1 MTENKMNQLKLVI
14 YELTAERGYIQD
26 TLIYAQDI
34 KKYDD
39 IVIERMIND
48 YLKSLDLESV
58 RQLDEK
64 EKVNGGKWAYIVTQ
78 KTGYQNYLLVDILSV
93 EI

>member
-1 MTENKMNQLKLVI
+1 MNQLKLAI

-26 TLIYAQDI
+26 NLIYMQDI
-34 KKYDD
+34 NKYDD
-39 IVIERMIND
+39 VVIEKMIND
-48 YLKSLDLESV
+48 YLKSLDLENV

-64 EKVNGGKWAYIVTQ
+64 EKVNGGKWAFIATQ

-93 EI
+93 EV

>member
-1 MTENKMNQLKLVI
+1 MNQLKLVI
-14 YELTAERGYIQD
+14 YELTAEMGYIQD
-26 TLIYAQDI
+26 NLIYMQDI
-34 KKYDD
+34 DKYDD
-39 IVIERMIND
+39 VVIERMISD
-48 YLKSLDLESV
+48 YFNSLDLESI

-93 EI
+93 EV

>member
-1 MTENKMNQLKLVI
+1 MNQLKLAI

-26 TLIYAQDI
+26 NLIYMQDI
-34 KKYDD
+34 NKYDD
-39 IVIERMIND
+39 VVIEKMIND

-93 EI
+93 EV

>member
-1 MTENKMNQLKLVI
+1 MGQQLKFVV
-14 YELTAERGYIQD
+14 YELLTEMGYIQKK
-26 TLIYAQDI
+26 LIYAHDI
-34 KKYDD
+34 IKYDD
-39 IVIERMIND
+39 VEIERMID
-48 YLKSLDLESV
+48 DFFKLHDFEEI

>member
-1 MTENKMNQLKLVI
+1 I
-14 YELTAERGYIQD
+14 
-26 TLIYAQDI
+26 
-34 KKYDD
+34 KYDD
-39 IVIERMIND
+39 VEIERMID
-48 YLKSLDLESV
+48 DFFKLHDFEEI

>member
-1 MTENKMNQLKLVI
+1 MNQLKLAI

-26 TLIYAQDI
+26 NLIYMQDI
-34 KKYDD
+34 NKYDD
-39 IVIERMIND
+39 VVIEKMIND
-48 YLKSLDLESV
+48 YLKSLDLENV

-64 EKVNGGKWAYIVTQ
+64 ERVNGGKWAYIVTQ

>member
-1 MTENKMNQLKLVI
+1 MNQLKLAI

-26 TLIYAQDI
+26 NLIYMQDI

-64 EKVNGGKWAYIVTQ
+64 EKVNGGKWAFIATQ

-93 EI
+93 EV

>member
-1 MTENKMNQLKLVI
+1 MNQLKLVI

-26 TLIYAQDI
+26 NLIYMQDI
-34 KKYDD
+34 NKYDD
-39 IVIERMIND
+39 VVIEKMIND
-48 YLKSLDLESV
+48 YLKSLDLENV

-64 EKVNGGKWAYIVTQ
+64 EKVNGGKWAFNATQ

-93 EI
+93 EV

>member
-1 MTENKMNQLKLVI
+1 MNQLKLAI

-26 TLIYAQDI
+26 NLIYMQDI
-34 KKYDD
+34 NKYDD
-39 IVIERMIND
+39 VVIEKMIND

-78 KTGYQNYLLVDILSV
+78 KTGYQNYLLVDILGV
-93 EI
+93 EV

>member
-1 MTENKMNQLKLVI
+1 MNQLKLAI

-26 TLIYAQDI
+26 NLIYMQDI

-48 YLKSLDLESV
+48 YLKSLDLENV

-64 EKVNGGKWAYIVTQ
+64 EKVNGGKWAFIATQ

-93 EI
+93 EV

>member
-1 MTENKMNQLKLVI
+1 MNQLKLAI
-14 YELTAERGYIQD
+14 YELTAEMGYIQD
-26 TLIYAQDI
+26 NLIYMQNI
-34 KKYDD
+34 SKYDD
-39 IVIERMIND
+39 VVIERMIND
-48 YLKSLDLESV
+48 YFNSLDLESI

-93 EI
+93 EV

>member
-1 MTENKMNQLKLVI
+1 MNQLKLVI

-64 EKVNGGKWAYIVTQ
+64 EKVNGGK
-78 KTGYQNYLLVDILSV
+78 
-93 EI
+93 

>member
-1 MTENKMNQLKLVI
+1 MNQLKLVI
-14 YELTAERGYIQD
+14 YELTAERGYIQS

-34 KKYDD
+34 NKYDD
-39 IVIERMIND
+39 VVIEKMVND
-48 YLKSLDLESV
+48 YLKSLELENV

>member
-1 MTENKMNQLKLVI
+1 MNQLKLAI
-14 YELTAERGYIQD
+14 YELTAEMGYIQD
-26 TLIYAQDI
+26 NLIYMQDI
-34 KKYDD
+34 PKYDD
-39 IVIERMIND
+39 VAIERMIND
-48 YLKSLDLESV
+48 YFKSLDLESV

-78 KTGYQNYLLVDILSV
+78 KSGYQNYLLVDILSV